1 MDKPILKDSM
11 RLFEQLGYIKS
22 RSMFGGFGI
31 FADDT
36 MFALVVNDKL
46 HVRADAE
53 LAKQFRSQGLEP
65 YVYKKRGFP
74 VVTKYY
80 ALCHDWSSDTNKTL
94 ELAKLALDAA
104 NKEKKTQSQAKPS
117 RLKDLPNLRLATER
131 MLKKAGIES
140 VENLEE
146 TGSVNAFKA
155 IQSTH
160 SSDVNIELLWA
171 LEGAINGTHWS
182 VIPQNRRQELLNEL
196 SHH

>member
-11 RLFEQLGYIKS
+11 RLFEPLGKIKS

-46 HVRADAE
+46 HIRADDT
-53 LAKQFRSQGLEP
+53 LAQQFNAQGLEP

-80 ALCHDWSSDTNKTL
+80 ALGHDWDQDVAQTIAMAKTAL
-94 ELAKLALDAA
+94 EAA
-104 NKEKKTQSQAKPS
+104 NKDKQRQTNAKPT

-131 MLKKAGIES
+131 MLKKAGIDS
-140 VENLEE
+140 VSRLEQ
-146 TGSVNAFKA
+146 TGAVEAYKA
-155 IQSTH
+155 IRSTH
-160 SSDVNIELLWA
+160 SADVSIDLLWA
-171 LEGAINGTHWS
+171 LEGAIKGTHWS
-182 VIPQNRRQELLNEL
+182 VVPQARRDELLNQL
-196 SHH
+196 QS

>member
-46 HVRADAE
+46 HVRADAT
-53 LAKQFRSQGLEP
+53 LANQFKSHGLEP

-74 VVTKYY
+74 VVTKYF
-80 ALCHDWSSDTNKTL
+80 ALSEDWAADSSKTL
-94 ELAKLALDAA
+94 EIARIALSAA
-104 NKEKKTQSQAKPS
+104 NKEKQNQSLAKPN

-131 MLKKAGIES
+131 MLKKAGIDS

-146 TGSVNAFKA
+146 VGAVNAFKA

-160 SSDVNIELLWA
+160 SADVNIELLWA

-182 VIPQNRRQELLNEL
+182 VIPQSRRQELLTQIN
-196 SHH
+196 

>member
-11 RLFEQLGYIKS
+11 RLFEQLGQIHS

-46 HVRADAE
+46 HMRANSK
-53 LAKQFRSQGLEP
+53 LSKQFKALGLEP
-65 YVYKKRGFP
+65 YIYKKRGFP
-74 VVTKYY
+74 VVTKYF
-80 ALCHDWSSDTNKTL
+80 ALTDEWVADTQRTL
-94 ELAKLALDAA
+94 DIAQEALSAAKE
-104 NKEKKTQSQAKPS
+104 EKQRQSIAKPN

-131 MLKKAGIES
+131 MLKKAGIDDVES
-140 VENLEE
+140 LEE
-146 TGSVNAFKA
+146 AGAVEAFKA

-160 SSDVNIELLWA
+160 TSSVNIELLWA

-182 VIPQNRRQELLNEL
+182 VIPHSRREELLEQLKN
-196 SHH
+196 

>member
-11 RLFEQLGYIKS
+11 RFFEQLGSIKS

-36 MFALVVNDKL
+36 MFALVVNNKL
-46 HVRADAE
+46 HVRADAA
-53 LAKQFRSQGLEP
+53 LAKQFQSQGLEP

-74 VVTKYY
+74 VVTKYF
-80 ALCHDWSSDTNKTL
+80 ALDDRLIADTNKTL
-94 ELAKLALDAA
+94 EIARHALSAA
-104 NKEKKTQSQAKPS
+104 NKEKQTQSQAKPN

-131 MLKKAGIES
+131 MLKKAGIET

-160 SSDVNIELLWA
+160 STDVNIELLWA
-171 LEGAINGTHWS
+171 LEGAIKGTHWS
-182 VIPQNRRQELLNEL
+182 VIPHNRRQELLNQL
-196 SHH
+196 SH